1 VFKRLFKCPSAL
13 TRHLSAPLLK
23 QRQRYLAH
31 LASQGMSRTTLRS
44 AASYLLAIVRQLHLA
59 DRPGQRLSHAEI
71 QEQATIWAKLSLQL
85 PRHCGTDC
93 RRQCFLRHATRW
105 LQFLGRLQPTPT
117 QPQPFAAQIAAFA
130 DYRSR
135 EQSLSPQTISSDCK
149 VLRNFLGRL
158 GAAGQAF
165 EDLTV
170 NHIDQALSKQ
180 LADSSY
186 ARRTVQ
192 ILASTLRAFFG
203 YAHRQGWCRHG
214 LAEAIKAPRL
224 FSQESLPCGPS
235 WPDVQR
241 LLALVASPAPLHV
254 RDRAILLLLA
264 VYGFR
269 SGEVACLQLAD
280 FDWER
285 ELLWVRR
292 SKTQQPQT
300 YPLARPVGDAV
311 IRYLK
316 EVRPRCSRREVFLTL
331 QAPIRPL
338 SSGAL
343 WRIVGPRLRALGL
356 TLTHYGPHSLRHAC
370 ATHLLERGLSLKEIG
385 DHLGHRHP
393 DTTRIY
399 TKVDLGGLRQVADFD
414 LGGLL

>member
-1 VFKRLFKCPSAL
+1 VFKRLFKSPSAL
-13 TRHLSAPLLK
+13 ARHLSAPLLK

-44 AASYLLAIVRQLHLA
+44 AASFLLAIVRQLRLA

-71 QEQATIWAKLSLQL
+71 QEQATVWAQLSLQL

-93 RRQCFLRHATRW
+93 RRQDFLRHATHW

-158 GAAGQAF
+158 GA
-165 EDLTV
+165 T
-170 NHIDQALSKQ
+170 DQALENLTITQIDQVLSSQ
-180 LADSSY
+180 IASNSY

-192 ILASTLRAFFG
+192 KLAYVLRAFFG
-203 YAHRQGWCRHG
+203 YAQKQGWCRAG
-214 LAEAIKAPRL
+214 LAEAIKGPRL
-224 FSQESLPCGPS
+224 FPLESLPVGPS

-241 LLALVASPAPLHV
+241 LLALLAGPSPLHV

-269 SGEVACLQLAD
+269 AGEVARLQLAD
-280 FDWER
+280 FDWQR

-300 YPLARPVGDAV
+300 YPLTRSVGDAV

-316 EVRPRCSRREVFLTL
+316 EVRPHCSRREVFLTL
-331 QAPIRPL
+331 HAPLRPL

-343 WRIVGPRLRALGL
+343 WRIVGPRLRGLGL
-356 TLTHYGPHSLRHAC
+356 TLAHHGPHSLRHAC
-370 ATHLLERGLSLKEIG
+370 ATHLLEQGLSLKEIG

-399 TKVDLGGLRQVADFD
+399 TKMDLGGLRQVADFD